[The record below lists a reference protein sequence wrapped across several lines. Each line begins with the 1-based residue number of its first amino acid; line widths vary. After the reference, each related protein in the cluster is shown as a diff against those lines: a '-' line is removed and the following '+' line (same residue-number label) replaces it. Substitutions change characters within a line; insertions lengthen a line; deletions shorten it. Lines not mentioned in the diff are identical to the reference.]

1 MLVNKIKEKF
11 IDFISSKNKSKLI
24 IIAGFAGILLILLS
38 EISFGSD
45 SAKNTPVT
53 KTDYSAYVSI
63 LNDELTSLLSS
74 IDGVGECRVMITLRN
89 TSENVYAKNI
99 DSSRNE
105 NSKSQT
111 DEYVIY
117 DSENG
122 DSPILLKEN
131 FPDIEGVAIVC
142 SGGDNVVVRE
152 KVIKCV
158 SALFNISSNRISVT
172 KLNAKGDNNGR
183 K

>member
-1 MLVNKIKEKF
+1 MNKFKEKLSGF
-11 IDFISSKNKSKLI
+11 VNSKNKNKI
-24 IIAGFAGILLILLS
+24 IIAVGVIGILLILLS
-38 EISFGSD
+38 EVNLGSGESKKD
-45 SAKNTPVT
+45 KNPD
-53 KTDYSAYVSI
+53 TDYASYVNS
-63 LNDELTSLLSS
+63 LNAELTELLSS

-89 TSENVYAKNI
+89 TSESVYAKNS
-99 DSSRNE
+99 DSSSSD
-105 NSKSQT
+105 NSKSSS

-142 SGGDNVVVRE
+142 SGGDNIAVKE

-172 KLNAKGDNNGR
+172 KLHSKGDNNGR

>member
-1 MLVNKIKEKF
+1 MNRIKEQF
-11 IDFISSKNKSKLI
+11 FRVINSKNRNKI
-24 IIAGFAGILLILLS
+24 IIAVGFVGILLILLS
-38 EISFGSD
+38 EFSFGSNNSD
-45 SAKNTPVT
+45 I
-53 KTDYSAYVSI
+53 KTTDNDYAAYANS
-63 LNDELTSLLSS
+63 LNDELTQLLSS

-89 TSENVYAKNI
+89 TKESVYAKNI
-99 DSSRNE
+99 DSSSSDS
-105 NSKSQT
+105 SKSQS

-117 DSENG
+117 DSQNG

-142 SGGDNVVVRE
+142 SGGDNVAVKE

-172 KLNAKGDNNGR
+172 KLNTKGDYNGR

>member
-1 MLVNKIKEKF
+1 MNKLKDKFSGFVN
-11 IDFISSKNKSKLI
+11 SKNKNKI
-24 IIAGFAGILLILLS
+24 IIAVGFVGILLILLS
-38 EISFGSD
+38 EINFGSGENKD
-45 SAKNTPVT
+45 NKNPDM
-53 KTDYSAYVSI
+53 DYSSYVNS
-63 LNDELTSLLSS
+63 LNAELTELLSS
-74 IDGVGECRVMITLRN
+74 IDGVGDCRVMITLRN
-89 TSENVYAKNI
+89 TSESVYAKNS
-99 DSSRNE
+99 DSSSSD
-105 NSKSQT
+105 NSKSSS

-142 SGGDNVVVRE
+142 SGGDNIAVKE

-172 KLNAKGDNNGR
+172 KLNSKGDNNGR

>member
-1 MLVNKIKEKF
+1 MSVNKIKDKI
-11 IDFISSKNKSKLI
+11 IDFISSKNKNKI
-24 IIAGFAGILLILLS
+24 IIIVGILCILLILLS
-38 EISFGSD
+38 ELSLGSD
-45 SAKNTPVT
+45 TVKDTNVT
-53 KTDYSAYVSI
+53 KTDYSAYVHS

-99 DSSRNE
+99 DSSKSE

-172 KLNAKGDNNGR
+172 KLNAKGDY
-183 K
+183 

>member
-1 MLVNKIKEKF
+1 MNKFKEKLSGF
-11 IDFISSKNKSKLI
+11 VNSKNKNKI
-24 IIAGFAGILLILLS
+24 IIAVGVIGILLILLS
-38 EISFGSD
+38 EVNLGSGESKKD
-45 SAKNTPVT
+45 KNPDM
-53 KTDYSAYVSI
+53 DYASYVNS
-63 LNDELTSLLSS
+63 LNAELTELLSS

-89 TSENVYAKNI
+89 TSESVYAKNS
-99 DSSRNE
+99 DSSSSD
-105 NSKSQT
+105 NSKSSS

-142 SGGDNVVVRE
+142 SGGDNIAVKE

-172 KLNAKGDNNGR
+172 KLNSKGDNNGR

>member
-1 MLVNKIKEKF
+1 MNNFKEKF
-11 IDFISSKNKSKLI
+11 SGLVNSKNKNKI
-24 IIAGFAGILLILLS
+24 IIAVGIIGILLILLS
-38 EISFGSD
+38 EVNFGSGESNKD
-45 SAKNTPVT
+45 KNSD
-53 KTDYSAYVSI
+53 TDYASYVNS
-63 LNDELTSLLSS
+63 LNTELTELLSS

-89 TSENVYAKNI
+89 TSESVYAKNS
-99 DSSRNE
+99 DSSSSD
-105 NSKSQT
+105 NSKSNS

-131 FPDIEGVAIVC
+131 FPDVEGVAIVC
-142 SGGDNVVVRE
+142 SGGDNIAVKE

-172 KLNAKGDNNGR
+172 KLNSKGDNNGR

>member
-1 MLVNKIKEKF
+1 MNKFKEKF
-11 IDFISSKNKSKLI
+11 SEFVNSENKNKI
-24 IIAGFAGILLILLS
+24 IIAVGIIGILLILLS
-38 EISFGSD
+38 EVNFGTAQDKRDNDSD
-45 SAKNTPVT
+45 A
-53 KTDYSAYVSI
+53 DYASYVNS
-63 LNDELTSLLSS
+63 LNDELTELLSS

-89 TSENVYAKNI
+89 TSESVYAKNS
-99 DSSRNE
+99 DSSSSD
-105 NSKSQT
+105 NSKSNS

-142 SGGDNVVVRE
+142 SGGDNVAVKE

-158 SALFNISSNRISVT
+158 SALFNISTNRISVA
-172 KLNAKGDNNGR
+172 KLNSKGDNNGR